1 MHRIAALLALT
12 LALAAIAGS
21 FMPPAPTQTQTELAR
36 ELPGNGDDDAET

>member
-12 LALAAIAGS
+12 LALAAVAGA
-21 FMPPAPTQTQTELAR
+21 FRPPAPTQTQLAR